1 MAEVNNVI
9 TELPWLGKTIRIIH
23 LLFEDDGKIPNNR
36 LPLLL
41 YRDVFGERNEKGAEW
56 LENYFSSLNWSN
68 SWRNGI
74 YPFHHY
80 HSTTHEVLGFYS
92 GSALVHL
99 GGERGK
105 KIRINAGDIVVI
117 PAGVGHKNLGSTD
130 LGIVGAYP
138 DGRSWD
144 MNYGKE
150 DERPKADMN
159 IAVVPIPETDPIFGK
174 EEGLTRIWVK

>member
-1 MAEVNNVI
+1 MAEVINKF
-9 TELPWLGKTIRIIH
+9 TELRWQEKIFKVEQLIFRDNG
-23 LLFEDDGKIPNNR
+23 GIPNSR

-41 YRDVFGERNEKGAEW
+41 YREVFTERDLTGATR
-56 LENYFSSLNWSN
+56 LERHFASNNWTN

-74 YPFHHY
+74 YPYHHY

-105 KIRINAGDIVVI
+105 KIRINAGDVVII
-117 PAGVGHKNLGSTD
+117 PAGVGHKNLGSTK
-130 LGIVGAYP
+130 LGVVGAYP
-138 DGRSWD
+138 DGLNWD

-150 DERPKADMN
+150 GERPKADIN
-159 IAVVPIPETDPIFGK
+159 ISVVPIPETDPLLGK
-174 EEGLTRIWVK
+174 NGGLTDLWIK